1 MVCHWLWMRKSG
13 LNDSKQIDS
22 LQSDQGHGLLAW
34 LLWQGPV
41 FCNMIHVYKSHMEQK
56 TKLQYLFDISVE
68 KENKRVLYS
77 SFFFSA
83 KTINFGTR
91 ALIAISDITF
101 TLMWSYRLLW
111 VIADSHW
118 CEQGTNRLCAYG
130 AVKVF
135 MFCEKKE
142 NRLHILRGK

>member
-56 TKLQYLFDISVE
+56 TKLQYLFDISIE

-77 SFFFSA
+77 SFFFQQ
-83 KTINFGTR
+83 KQ
-91 ALIAISDITF
+91 L
-101 TLMWSYRLLW
+101 TLEQGLWSLSLT
-111 VIADSHW
+111 SPLHW
-118 CEQGTNRLCAYG
+118 CDPIGCCGSLLIHTGVSREQTGSVLMGQWRCLCS
-130 AVKVF
+130 VKR
-135 MFCEKKE
+135 KK
-142 NRLHILRGK
+142 IGYTS